1 MEWNK
6 GPYFN
11 IGIRTIYQY
20 FAILMVSFHD
30 INSLFGFFT
39 FLVIA
44 SQLVSGTMLAFS
56 LIPEPMLIPMVR
68 DEEDSEDLYTED
80 FF

>member
-1 MEWNK
+1 MGWFK
-6 GPYFN
+6 GNYFN
-11 IGIRTIYQY
+11 FNVNNLVKFFSTMG
-20 FAILMVSFHD
+20 VSFHD
-30 INSLFGFFT
+30 FNSLFGFFI

-56 LIPEPMLIPMVR
+56 LLPEPMLIPMVR
-68 DEEDSEDLYTED
+68 DEEDIEDLYTDD